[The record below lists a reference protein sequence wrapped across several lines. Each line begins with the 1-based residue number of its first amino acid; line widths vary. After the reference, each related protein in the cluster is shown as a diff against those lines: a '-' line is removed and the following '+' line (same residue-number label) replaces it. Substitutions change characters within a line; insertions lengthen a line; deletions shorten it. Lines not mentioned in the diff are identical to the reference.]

1 MKKFT
6 LLLGALSFA
15 LMGFSQNLSQ
25 TQDAP
30 VKQDIIDFSKTPEKT
45 KAGGDIIWQT
55 SFDWEDPSTEL
66 GWSLPEGWEIIDNTD
81 FGIPWIW
88 RKDSTSGYFT
98 SAFIPGGFD
107 TPEDGF
113 LCMPIDEYNYRDVDR
128 TFNESDS
135 YITTPPIDCSNAPS
149 VVVKFNQIWRYCCSG
164 YNLEMLVTND
174 GGVHWASYDAKFGV
188 SGNTVTPVRYRSPEI
203 NISDVAAGMGAVQIR
218 FHIHGPRLYYWMID
232 DLKLAEAYE
241 NDLILEDT
249 WANFNGGFDEHIGH
263 INYWPKSQFG
273 SASEVAG
280 TVGEY
285 SFVGALMNQGMSDQ
299 ENAHVQ
305 VDVLKNGVEVY
316 SDVSDPVDIWTL
328 DRDTLTVNSTFLA
341 DDFGDYQFNYTA
353 VSDNAEEIPENNV
366 YSKRFTINDSLFHRP
381 DFSAESTASTSGW
394 VGGNNA
400 GDMVGV
406 GYDLYETVEIKSIT
420 AYLSTWY
427 EDANAQF
434 QYVLVKY
441 LPEEDTYV
449 EWLTSEIR
457 DMEEDMARTWLTL
470 ELDKDGES
478 EFLEPGLY
486 VACVK
491 MWGEEEGDDDGIC
504 GMRIGWDKDDKGN
517 NGYTYMYQAVDDDWA
532 GTGKMNMI
540 GMVIDNHEGP
550 SDAPGTF
557 NVDMNA
563 HIQNGEFYPNSHFVD
578 IAGSFNDW
586 TGSAPMT
593 DPDADGI
600 YSITIE
606 NLPVGEKVEYKY
618 RINGNWDTSEFP
630 LGGPNRSYTIRYWN
644 DVDDVY
650 NGGTTTGVED
660 LRDEEIFDVYPNPT
674 QGQFTVNIVNARFS
688 DLQIKLINL
697 QGQLVYSKTLKAAN
711 SHHET
716 INQDLPK
723 GIYFLTLESATEVKT
738 RKIIVR

>member
-457 DMEEDMARTWLTL
+457 DMEEDMA
-470 ELDKDGES
+470 
-478 EFLEPGLY
+478 
-486 VACVK
+486 
-491 MWGEEEGDDDGIC
+491 
-504 GMRIGWDKDDKGN
+504 
-517 NGYTYMYQAVDDDWA
+517 
-532 GTGKMNMI
+532 
-540 GMVIDNHEGP
+540 
-550 SDAPGTF
+550 
-557 NVDMNA
+557 
-563 HIQNGEFYPNSHFVD
+563 
-578 IAGSFNDW
+578 
-586 TGSAPMT
+586 
-593 DPDADGI
+593 
-600 YSITIE
+600 
-606 NLPVGEKVEYKY
+606 
-618 RINGNWDTSEFP
+618 
-630 LGGPNRSYTIRYWN
+630 
-644 DVDDVY
+644 
-650 NGGTTTGVED
+650 
-660 LRDEEIFDVYPNPT
+660 
-674 QGQFTVNIVNARFS
+674 
-688 DLQIKLINL
+688 
-697 QGQLVYSKTLKAAN
+697 
-711 SHHET
+711 
-716 INQDLPK
+716 
-723 GIYFLTLESATEVKT
+723 
-738 RKIIVR
+738 